1 MSQFAHNPEPSRL
14 LLRVIMTLAT
24 FGAGC
29 FWGVEYVFRR
39 VDGVINA
46 TCGYMGGN
54 NAATTYQ
61 EVKQGHTGHA
71 EVVQVEFDPNIVSYE
86 ALLEVFWKNHNPTT
100 LNMQG
105 GDMGSQYRSTIFFHD
120 REQKAIAEA
129 SKLALAR
136 SGRWGLRQIVTEI
149 VPLQPFHIAEE
160 YHQNYLD
167 KNNLPSCHFEY

>member
-1 MSQFAHNPEPSRL
+1 MA
-14 LLRVIMTLAT
+14 LAT

-29 FWGVEYVFRR
+29 FWGVEYFFRR

-54 NAATTYQ
+54 NAATSYE
-61 EVKQGHTGHA
+61 EVKKGHTGHA

-105 GDMGSQYRSTIFFHD
+105 GDIGKQYRSTIFFHD
-120 REQKAIAEA
+120 REQKAIAEG
-129 SKLALAR
+129 SKLAFAR

-149 VPLQPFHIAEE
+149 VPLQQFHIAEE
-160 YHQNYLD
+160 YHQNYID
-167 KNNLPSCHFEY
+167 KNNLPSCHLEY

>member
-1 MSQFAHNPEPSRL
+1 
-14 LLRVIMTLAT
+14 MTLAT

-160 YHQNYLD
+160 YHQNYFD
-167 KNNLPSCHFEY
+167 KNDLPSCHFEY